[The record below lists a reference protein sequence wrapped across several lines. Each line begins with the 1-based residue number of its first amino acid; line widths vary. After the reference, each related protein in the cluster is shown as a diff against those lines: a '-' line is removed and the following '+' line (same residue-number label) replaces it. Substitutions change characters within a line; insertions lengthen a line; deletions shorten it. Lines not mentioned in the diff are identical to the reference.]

1 MPKLNR
7 EQRAIFLLDD
17 VIRTVQA
24 MEAVSGASGQRE
36 VYFTRGRLS
45 LASMGSGTQRIII
58 SDERLK
64 ARLTAKWWVAV
75 EHCRLCVGTAQYWLN
90 GRHQYAK

>member
-1 MPKLNR
+1 MPRLNR
-7 EQRAIFLLDD
+7 EQRAIFLSDD

-36 VYFTRGRLS
+36 VYFTRGRVS
-45 LASMGSGTQRIII
+45 LTRMERSTQRIII

-64 ARLTAKWWVAV
+64 DRLTAK
-75 EHCRLCVGTAQYWLN
+75 
-90 GRHQYAK
+90 